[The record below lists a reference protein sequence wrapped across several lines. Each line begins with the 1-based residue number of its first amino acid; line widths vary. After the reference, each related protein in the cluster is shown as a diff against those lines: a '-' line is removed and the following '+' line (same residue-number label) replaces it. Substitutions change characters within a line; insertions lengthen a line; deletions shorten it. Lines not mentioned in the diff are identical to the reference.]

1 MVDFNLLAI
10 YYIYDNN
17 TLRYIEQALYQ
28 LEKYI
33 NIFRDFRL
41 KDDDGEGH
49 FNFAKIHA
57 LSYYTWSIRI
67 YRTVKGV
74 DTSYFERSYIH
85 IIKELYKRTNKRK
98 GFKLYI
104 LYVNTRYVNIITLWD
119 LIIYLYTLAGSQA
132 DEDS

>member
-1 MVDFNLLAI
+1 M
-10 YYIYDNN
+10 YYIHDNN
-17 TLRYIEQALYQ
+17 TLRYIEQALYR

-33 NIFRDFRL
+33 NIFRDFRP

-49 FNFAKIHA
+49 FNFTKIYA

-67 YRTVKGV
+67 YRTAKGV
-74 DTSYFERSYIH
+74 DTSYFERSYIY

-104 LYVNTRYVNIITLWD
+104 LYANTRYVNIIALWD
-119 LIIYLYTLAGSQA
+119 SIIYLYTLTGS
-132 DEDS
+132 